1 MSHNNLEPQHK
12 NAWGLT
18 RHTSIKLSLSSL
30 YCHPTKDNTQLDS
43 KQSSDFNHFSIIL
56 NHETKTHHQ
65 PTASM
70 LPCYCSA
77 SEARISLLVPSFE
90 VSNKSSPE
98 LSRHCTIPYAAAV
111 YTCNMAAEKPTE
123 LLYYKSGKEVNLTQ
137 LHIGFDSW
145 YTVQLQRHI
154 TYKKKQVNKMNNP
167 NIKVSDSQTI
177 QQRARDVK
185 RTQQTS
191 SP

>member
-1 MSHNNLEPQHK
+1 MGAFGSSWNVVADQQVGMLLQRWWDLEDCVSKLTRFIFNSTLQQCTKVPRAMSHNNLEPQHK

-123 LLYYKSGKEVNLTQ
+123 LLYYKSGKEVNLT
-137 LHIGFDSW
+137 
-145 YTVQLQRHI
+145 
-154 TYKKKQVNKMNNP
+154 
-167 NIKVSDSQTI
+167 
-177 QQRARDVK
+177 
-185 RTQQTS
+185 
-191 SP
+191 

>member
-123 LLYYKSGKEVNLTQ
+123 LLYCKSGKEVNLTQ